1 MTDAHGQY
9 GEGDLALRPPHPVTP
24 ADAAMARYCASMRRS
39 RIIYFAIVGAIVVAL
54 GTWVAVEWSRG
65 EAAHASLHTFSPP
78 PQALGLAAPSPQPT
92 ETWRTSDQ
100 LAIGTPQSG
109 GTVITYSKHSV
120 GGRDAR
126 TGGRTWEY
134 TRTDRS
140 VCIAAQLATQPSGT
154 TVAVYNHN
162 GNCDEVSAF
171 DSGTGRRL
179 WTRTLDEDGKPLNG
193 RPTFQVLPYTF
204 LAASSSVI
212 YAIDPG
218 TGYNRWTYHRTGC
231 AIKHVVLG
239 TGGALISQDCSA
251 TVKCKNVKFCARGP
265 QLILRDGSAGD
276 QSDKPNGDQIK
287 WLREGDSSIPLSAD
301 GVITSLGPLGHILY
315 VNNAGSGDRAHHIAL
330 APGTVTTGTLSAT
343 GTNNAEIVWLSG
355 ETYAIPVDSNK
366 PLWQLS
372 TQSPPTLVST
382 VNEGTVSLSS
392 ARVTA
397 VVGAGVGLIDGSD
410 GKITQQF
417 PIPTPPE
424 GSIVYPL
431 GTGFLVGSP
440 SGTVAYR

>member
-1 MTDAHGQY
+1 
-9 GEGDLALRPPHPVTP
+9 
-24 ADAAMARYCASMRRS
+24 MARYRASMRRS
-39 RIIYFAIVGAIVVAL
+39 RIVYFAIVGAIVVAL

-65 EAAHASLHTFSPP
+65 EAAHASLHTFSPAP
-78 PQALGLAAPSPQPT
+78 PALGLAAPSPQPI
-92 ETWRTSDQ
+92 ESWRTSDQ
-100 LAIGTPQSG
+100 LAIGTPQVG

-126 TGGRTWEY
+126 TGQRTWVY

-140 VCIAAQLATQPSGT
+140 VCIAAQLATQPDGT

-171 DSGTGRRL
+171 NSGTGRRL
-179 WTRTLDEDGKPLNG
+179 WTRTLDEDGMPLDG

-218 TGYNRWTYHRTGC
+218 TGYNRWTYQRHGC

-251 TVKCKNVKFCARGP
+251 TVVCKGVKFCARGP
-265 QLILRDGSAGD
+265 QLLLRDGSAGD
-276 QSDKPNGDQIK
+276 QNDKPNGDQIK
-287 WLREGDSSIPLSAD
+287 WLRVGDSSIPVSAD
-301 GVITSLGPLGHILY
+301 GVIISMGPLGRTLY
-315 VNNAGSGDRAHHIAL
+315 VNNAGSGDRTHHLAL
-330 APGTVTTGTLSAT
+330 VPGTSATGTIAVT
-343 GTNNAEIVWLSG
+343 GTNNAEVVWISG
-355 ETYAIPVDSNK
+355 ETYAIRVDSDK
-366 PLWQLS
+366 PSWQVS
-372 TQSPPTLVST
+372 TQSPPTVVST

-392 ARVTA
+392 ARITA
-397 VVGAGVGLIDGSD
+397 VIGPGIGLIDGTD

-417 PIPTPPE
+417 TVPTPAD
-424 GSIVYPL
+424 GSVVYPL

-440 SGTVAYR
+440 RGTIAYR